1 MLRRR
6 SFAFGP
12 PALAALGLRP
22 AFGQAGAGAKG
33 DTLTVALGAEATTLD
48 PTESSA
54 GVDFYM
60 IGNLFEQLVRV
71 DPTGKT
77 ANWLAE
83 KYEVG
88 GTPEKPVIDV
98 TLRKGLLFHNDQPV
112 TSTDMEFAYQLQRD
126 PKHARFAF
134 MLEDVEAFEIVD
146 DRRFRLHFKQPDAL
160 FLANYLV
167 LWAVPKKY
175 LRAGRP

>member
-6 SFAFGP
+6 SFAFGI

-22 AFGQAGAGAKG
+22 AFGQAGGGG

-60 IGNLFEQLVRV
+60 IGNLFEQLVRA
-71 DPTGKT
+71 DPQGKPV
-77 ANWLAE
+77 NWLAE
-83 KYEVG
+83 KYEVV
-88 GTPEKPVIDV
+88 GTPEKPIIDV
-98 TLRKGLLFHNDQPV
+98 TLREGLLFHNSQPV
-112 TSTDMEFAYQLQRD
+112 TSADFQFSYQLMRD

-134 MLEDVEAFEIVD
+134 MLEDVEAFEIAD

-160 FLANYLV
+160 FLVNYLV
-167 LWAVPKKY
+167 LWAVPKTY
-175 LRAGRP
+175 YEQVGP